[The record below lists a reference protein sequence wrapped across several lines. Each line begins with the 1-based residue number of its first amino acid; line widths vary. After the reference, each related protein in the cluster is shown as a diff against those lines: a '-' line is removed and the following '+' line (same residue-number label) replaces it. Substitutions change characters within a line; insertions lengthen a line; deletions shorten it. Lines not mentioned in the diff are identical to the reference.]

1 MRFNLNLDSINYVKL
16 LWQDL
21 QGAPCCRK
29 TAIKFMGET
38 EMCLCTTCEDD
49 EFRIKTPQNVTVS
62 FACDNGLYRTM
73 VELIHSELRNSY
85 VYFTLK
91 TPEGLEF
98 QQNREYFR
106 VKMTEKAI
114 LSFKQNNEIKRVPST
129 TFDISANGVKLV
141 IPEKYDNLEEVLIN
155 IMFDTRDFK
164 SKARF
169 VRYDDEDGVLKA
181 SFQFVE
187 LPNND
192 VDFISQKCIQKQLEY
207 KRNNARS

>member
-1 MRFNLNLDSINYVKL
+1 
-16 LWQDL
+16 
-21 QGAPCCRK
+21 
-29 TAIKFMGET
+29 
-38 EMCLCTTCEDD
+38 MCLCTKCEDD

-169 VRYDDEDGVLKA
+169 VRYDDEDGILKA
-181 SFQFVE
+181 SFQFIE